1 MIDLEGGGL
10 GPRHYSRRLKMDNLK
25 RRIAVH
31 EAGHA
36 VIGRALGLPVGQVT
50 IRENEDARGRA
61 QISDPIATWR
71 RGDGPRA
78 KLANSFVV
86 MLFAG
91 GEAERIL
98 LRGPSELDGNDCRRA
113 TACLAEAGA
122 VPGASVGDEHFDR
135 HEASLRR
142 RATTLVRQHRSRIE
156 QLAEALVERETLTSL
171 EVDALFPT

>member
-1 MIDLEGGGL
+1 MIGEGGGF
-10 GPRHYSRRLKMDNLK
+10 GRRHYLRRLKMDDLK

-36 VIGRALGLPVGQVT
+36 VIGRALGIPVRQVT
-50 IRENEDARGRA
+50 ILENEDARGHA
-61 QISDPIATWR
+61 EISDPIATWQ

-91 GEAERIL
+91 GEAERVL
-98 LRGPSELDGNDCRRA
+98 LRGPSELDGNDCQRA

-122 VPGASVGDEHFDR
+122 VPGASFVGDEHFDR
-135 HEASLRR
+135 HEANLRR
-142 RATTLVRQHRSRIE
+142 RATSLVQQHRSRIE
-156 QLAEALVERETLTSL
+156 RLAEALVERETLTSL